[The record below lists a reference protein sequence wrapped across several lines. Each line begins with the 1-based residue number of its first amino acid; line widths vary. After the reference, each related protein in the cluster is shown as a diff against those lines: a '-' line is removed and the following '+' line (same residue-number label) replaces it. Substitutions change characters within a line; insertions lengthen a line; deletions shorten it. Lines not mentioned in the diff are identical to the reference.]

1 MTDHQYS
8 DDDLELD
15 LQWWAAANYLTVAQI
30 YLQDNTLLREPLQAK
45 HIKPRLLGHWGTS
58 PGLSMIYTL
67 LNRHIVAT
75 DADWLYVTGPGHG
88 GPALVASTYLEG
100 TYSEIYPDI
109 PADGEGIHRMCR
121 RFSAPGGV
129 PSHVSVQ
136 TPGSIHEGGEL
147 GYALA
152 HAAGAAFDHP
162 DLLVA
167 CVIGDGEAET
177 GPLSGSWK
185 LPAFLN
191 PRRDGAVL
199 PILHVNGAKI
209 AGPTVYGRSSDEDV
223 KAFLSGQGWDPVVV
237 SGDDPG
243 AVFPQLYRAI
253 VNAHNT
259 IRDRQAKARGG
270 EEWSGKWP
278 AIVLRTPKGWT
289 GPHTVDG
296 KLVEGT
302 HWAHQVPLSG
312 VRTNEAHLRQLEEW
326 MRSYRPDEL
335 FDANGSLRPDL
346 AALAPA
352 GDKRMGSTPYANGGR
367 LRVDL
372 PMPALEKYA
381 LPIESPGSTF
391 HETTRVLGELLRDV
405 YAATETDDGG
415 GIFRLFCPD
424 ETSSNRLGAVFETT
438 ERCWQ
443 LPITEFDDGLS
454 TDGRVMEVLSEHL
467 CEGWLE
473 GYLLSG
479 RHGMFAS
486 YEAFAMVSVS
496 MLIQHAKWLQHA
508 VELPWRA
515 PVASLNVLLTSTCW
529 RNDHNG
535 FSHQGPGMIDAVI
548 PLAPSVIRVWLPPDS
563 NTLLSISDHCLR
575 STDHVNLIVVDKQPH
590 LQYLTLEQ
598 AHAHCAA
605 GASVWEWAGTEV
617 HGEEPDVVLAAAG
630 DVPTQEILAAA
641 QLLREHTPDLRVRVV
656 NVVDLMA
663 LLTPTE
669 HPHGFGERI
678 FLDLFTAQTD
688 VVFAFHGY
696 SRAIHELMHGRPSPE
711 RFHVRGFSEQGT
723 TTTPFDMVVLNKMSR
738 YHLVIEALRR
748 SKRRTAGSPEL
759 AEFCRSQLE
768 KHSRYIVE
776 HLEDMPEIENWTWS

>member
-100 TYSEIYPDI
+100 TYSEIYPDV

-223 KAFLSGQGWDPVVV
+223 QAFLSGQGWDPVVV

-253 VNAHNT
+253 VNAHNM

-270 EEWSGKWP
+270 KEWSGKWP

-312 VRTNEAHLRQLEEW
+312 VRTNEAHLRQLEV
-326 MRSYRPDEL
+326 
-335 FDANGSLRPDL
+335 DAFL
-346 AALAPA
+346 PA
-352 GDKRMGSTPYANGGR
+352 G
-367 LRVDL
+367 
-372 PMPALEKYA
+372 
-381 LPIESPGSTF
+381 
-391 HETTRVLGELLRDV
+391 
-405 YAATETDDGG
+405 
-415 GIFRLFCPD
+415 
-424 ETSSNRLGAVFETT
+424 
-438 ERCWQ
+438 
-443 LPITEFDDGLS
+443 
-454 TDGRVMEVLSEHL
+454 
-467 CEGWLE
+467 
-473 GYLLSG
+473 
-479 RHGMFAS
+479 
-486 YEAFAMVSVS
+486 
-496 MLIQHAKWLQHA
+496 
-508 VELPWRA
+508 
-515 PVASLNVLLTSTCW
+515 
-529 RNDHNG
+529 
-535 FSHQGPGMIDAVI
+535 
-548 PLAPSVIRVWLPPDS
+548 
-563 NTLLSISDHCLR
+563 
-575 STDHVNLIVVDKQPH
+575 
-590 LQYLTLEQ
+590 
-598 AHAHCAA
+598 
-605 GASVWEWAGTEV
+605 
-617 HGEEPDVVLAAAG
+617 
-630 DVPTQEILAAA
+630 
-641 QLLREHTPDLRVRVV
+641 RVV
-656 NVVDLMA
+656 
-663 LLTPTE
+663 
-669 HPHGFGERI
+669 
-678 FLDLFTAQTD
+678 
-688 VVFAFHGY
+688 
-696 SRAIHELMHGRPSPE
+696 
-711 RFHVRGFSEQGT
+711 
-723 TTTPFDMVVLNKMSR
+723 
-738 YHLVIEALRR
+738 RR
-748 SKRRTAGSPEL
+748 
-759 AEFCRSQLE
+759 
-768 KHSRYIVE
+768 
-776 HLEDMPEIENWTWS
+776 

>member
-1 MTDHQYS
+1 MTDHHYS
-8 DDDLELD
+8 EDQLALD
-15 LQWWAAANYLTVAQI
+15 LKWWAAANYLTVAQI
-30 YLQDNTLLREPLQAK
+30 YLKDNTLLREPLRAE

-75 DADWLYVTGPGHG
+75 GADWLYVTGPGHG

-100 TYSEIYPDI
+100 TYSEIYPEVSDD
-109 PADGEGIHRMCR
+109 AEGIHRMCR

-162 DLLVA
+162 NLVVA

-209 AGPTVYGRSSDEDV
+209 AGPTVYGRSSDEDIQ
-223 KAFLSGQGWDPVVV
+223 AYLGGQGWAPIVV
-237 SGDDPG
+237 SGDDPD
-243 AVFPQLYRAI
+243 AVFPQLYQAI
-253 VNAHNT
+253 SQAHEK
-259 IRDRQAKARGG
+259 IREMQGAARRG
-270 EEWSGKWP
+270 EEWSGSWP

-296 KLVEGT
+296 ILVEGT
-302 HWAHQVPLSG
+302 HRAHQVPLSG
-312 VRTNEAHLRQLEEW
+312 VRTNESHLRQLEEW

-335 FDANGSLRPDL
+335 FDANGSLVAEL
-346 AALAPA
+346 AALSPA
-352 GDKRMGSTPYANGGR
+352 GDKRLGSTPYANGGR

-372 PMPALEKYA
+372 PMPPLEKYA
-381 LPIESPGSTF
+381 LPIQSPGSTF
-391 HETTRVLGELLRDV
+391 HETTRVLGELLRDI
-405 YAATETDDGG
+405 YAATETEDSG

-438 ERCWQ
+438 DRCWQ
-443 LPITEFDDGLS
+443 LPITDYDDGLS
-454 TDGRVMEVLSEHL
+454 ADGRVMEVLSEHL

-496 MLIQHAKWLQHA
+496 MLIQHAKWLQHS
-508 VELPWRA
+508 VDLPWRA
-515 PVASLNVLLTSTCW
+515 SVASLNVLLTSTCW

-598 AHAHCAA
+598 AHEHCAA
-605 GASVWEWAGTEV
+605 GASVWEWAGTEAR
-617 HGEEPDVVLAAAG
+617 GQEPDVVLAAAG

-641 QLLREHTPDLRVRVV
+641 QLLRDHTPELITRVV

-669 HPHGFGERI
+669 HPHGFGERV

-696 SRAIHELMHGRPSPE
+696 SRAVHELIHGRPSPE

-748 SKRRTAGSPEL
+748 SNRRPAGASEL
-759 AEFCRSQLE
+759 AEFCRTQLE

-776 HLEDMPEIENWTWS
+776 HLEDMPEVENWTWS